1 MDFSQIIN
9 GLPMFAALTGNQWID
24 AFIWILLI
32 GLVFY
37 LLYWL
42 LGKAG
47 LPEPWNKVGL
57 FILAVAAIVILIRI
71 ILRVAGNPPF

>member
-1 MDFSQIIN
+1 MEY
-9 GLPMFAALTGNQWID
+9 LLLTAMTGNALID

-32 GLVFY
+32 GAVFW

-47 LPEPWNKVGL
+47 LPEPFNKIAL
-57 FILAVAAIVILIRI
+57 FVLALVAVIILIRI
-71 ILRVAGNPPF
+71 ILKVAGNPPF

>member
-1 MDFSQIIN
+1 MEHVLAALSSN
-9 GLPMFAALTGNQWID
+9 GLTGSPLID
-24 AFIWILLI
+24 ALIWVILI
-32 GLVFY
+32 GFVFW

-47 LPEPWNKVGL
+47 LPEPWNKVAL
-57 FILAVAAIVILIRI
+57 FALAIVAVIILIRI

>member
-1 MDFSQIIN
+1 MEY
-9 GLPMFAALTGNQWID
+9 LLLAALTGNALID

-47 LPEPWNKVGL
+47 LPEPWNKVAL
-57 FILAVAAIVILIRI
+57 FILAVVAVIILIRI
-71 ILRVAGNPPF
+71 ILKVAGNPPF